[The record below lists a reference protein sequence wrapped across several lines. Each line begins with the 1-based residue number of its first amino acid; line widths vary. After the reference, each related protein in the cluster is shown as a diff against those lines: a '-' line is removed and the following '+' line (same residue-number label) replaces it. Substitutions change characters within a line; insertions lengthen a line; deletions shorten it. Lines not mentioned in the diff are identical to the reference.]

1 MKKKNLG
8 SGTTTLITSN
18 KEIEDIIRIFK
29 SLEESGLL
37 MKDVSETIKNKAKE
51 LKRGSLGTGAS
62 LLENLS
68 ARKVVIRAGE
78 GEIKAVQE
86 F

>member
-1 MKKKNLG
+1 
-8 SGTTTLITSN
+8 
-18 KEIEDIIRIFK
+18 
-29 SLEESGLL
+29 

-51 LKRGSLGTGAS
+51 LKCGSLGTGAS
-62 LLENLS
+62 LSENLS